1 MGHNGAQMRLD
12 DCYRTLELPFGAP
25 EEEVK
30 RAYRDLT
37 KVWHPDRF
45 AHDPSLRA
53 KAEEKLKK
61 INEAYETIGS
71 ARGDARGSPLDA
83 RDRASFEQA
92 RGFRNYVVIFT
103 ILGFLILFRRP
114 SLGGLLVAALCFI
127 IAIAFLGAMRRVTRR
142 S

>member
-1 MGHNGAQMRLD
+1 MRLD

-83 RDRASFEQA
+83 RDRADRTRAVSPLTLAADAVYIDTTGLSIEAVVERVMRIVEA
-92 RGFRNYVVIFT
+92 RNCE
-103 ILGFLILFRRP
+103 L
-114 SLGGLLVAALCFI
+114 
-127 IAIAFLGAMRRVTRR
+127 
-142 S
+142 